1 MNSAPPPEFGEEGQN
16 LEISVDFK
24 DLKFF
29 DIEMSQI
36 SPSTLESGGGV
47 ILGYIFALL

>member
-1 MNSAPPPEFGEEGQN
+1 MNSDPPPEFGGDQN